1 MGVAVLTFDA
11 WMLADEQAL
20 TMVLSRPIQRQP
32 DPERIGDAKGSC
44 IALRDESGSE
54 LGLAELYAELATVI
68 NLDVLQSRCPLGF
81 APFAERTRRMGE
93 LLPG

>member
-1 MGVAVLTFDA
+1 MTAIPRAMGVAVLTFDA

-68 NLDVLQSRCPLGF
+68 KTSTGYRAD
-81 APFAERTRRMGE
+81 AH
-93 LLPG
+93 